1 MYKVW
6 VVSYHCNINNCHENA
21 QCTNTERSFT
31 CSCYLGYT
39 GDGVNCASKILYS
52 FYMTILHFSRGV
64 TPGNTVCIHAYFVMH
79 KLRKMNAET
88 KTETNINS
96 ETKTER
102 FVTCA
107 PWCKIRKLWFIAW
120 KTNLLAYIRFHPDV
134 CACTCMLTVI
144 QTIQTV
150 SCDIW

>member
-1 MYKVW
+1 
-6 VVSYHCNINNCHENA
+6 
-21 QCTNTERSFT
+21 
-31 CSCYLGYT
+31 
-39 GDGVNCASKILYS
+39 
-52 FYMTILHFSRGV
+52 MTILHFSRGV
-64 TPGNTVCIHAYFVMH
+64 TPGNTVFIHAYFVMH

-107 PWCKIRKLWFIAW
+107 PWCKNQQIVIYSLENKSVSIHLF
-120 KTNLLAYIRFHPDV
+120 LFMCHV
-134 CACTCMLTVI
+134 CACTVI

-150 SCDIW
+150 SFDI

>member
-1 MYKVW
+1 
-6 VVSYHCNINNCHENA
+6 
-21 QCTNTERSFT
+21 
-31 CSCYLGYT
+31 
-39 GDGVNCASKILYS
+39 
-52 FYMTILHFSRGV
+52 MTILHFSRGV
-64 TPGNTVCIHAYFVMH
+64 TPGNTVCIHPYFVMH
-79 KLRKMNAET
+79 KLRKMNVET

-107 PWCKIRKLWFIAW
+107 PWCKNQEIVIYSLENKSVGIHLFS
-120 KTNLLAYIRFHPDV
+120 FMCDV

-150 SCDIW
+150 SCDI